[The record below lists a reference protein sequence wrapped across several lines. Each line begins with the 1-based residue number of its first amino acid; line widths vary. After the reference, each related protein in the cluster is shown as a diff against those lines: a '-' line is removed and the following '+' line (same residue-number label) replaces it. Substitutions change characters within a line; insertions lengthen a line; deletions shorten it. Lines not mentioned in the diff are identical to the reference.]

1 MQLPRGTFH
10 SIKKHVLLDNLLT
23 DVTTAQFTG
32 SILFSSSEGA
42 TFLVLQKGTIILAE
56 HKGLGGIAAVQQIQ
70 QMGRQEVDAELA
82 NLNETQLAL
91 AEEFNKS
98 YDVRKVSG
106 PSILFGKKENTVV
119 KTSPS
124 KTIPVATPS
133 EPLQRNLGKGEI
145 EKLLSGDLEVL
156 DQMDL
161 DKMSGKFRLNA
172 EHIAKELNLDH
183 LAGEP

>member
-10 SIKKHVLLDNLLT
+10 SIKKHVPLDSLLT

-32 SILFSSSEGA
+32 SILFSSSGEA
-42 TFLVLQKGTIILAE
+42 SFLVLQKGTIILAE
-56 HKGLGGIAAVQQIQ
+56 HQGLGGIAAVQRMQK
-70 QMGRQEVDAELA
+70 MVMQEVDAELA

-91 AEEFNKS
+91 AEEFNKP
-98 YDVRKVSG
+98 YDVRMVSG
-106 PSILFGKKENTVV
+106 SSILFGKKENAAV

-124 KTIPVATPS
+124 KTIPVPIPS

-145 EKLLSGDLEVL
+145 EKLLSGDLEAL
-156 DQMDL
+156 DQIDL